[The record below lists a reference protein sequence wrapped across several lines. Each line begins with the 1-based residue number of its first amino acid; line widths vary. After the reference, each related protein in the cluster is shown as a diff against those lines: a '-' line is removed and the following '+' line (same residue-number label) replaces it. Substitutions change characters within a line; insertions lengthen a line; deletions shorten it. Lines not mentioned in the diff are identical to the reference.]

1 MRCMRDIIK
10 NVKNKR
16 NMHSVKNY
24 ITVYFMVDILVI
36 GILGGYLYR
45 FFYNTVYADFLYAS
59 EQEVSTICSQHEN
72 NMQIVD
78 DIVVQLGL
86 SDDITRFTL
95 DKQPEKS
102 TKLEK
107 YLYQHVTV
115 SQFFDMLLYYYHADD
130 YMYNHMSSVEVKSF
144 FENGFALAD
153 TSVEELKSA
162 MIFEGTDMRILPEQ
176 NISGDWIGG
185 YLGINCKFT
194 LILKSVAP
202 EFDETVMFFVP
213 YAYYDNLLK
222 VNDDE
227 ISTKFMYYNDQII
240 VLRGNDN
247 ILKEHIMN
255 LISEEHITE
264 MPEKFLQKKITISGN
279 KYLLTW
285 EKGVSGIY
293 YGYLRTM
300 DTFYNKIE
308 AEQWVIILLL
318 MICVIPVSL
327 IVVFNSTR
335 LLRKVKG
342 MSTLLNDEVTYDLN
356 TIERGIQTL
365 VDYKKVSEVENL
377 SLKKARAIRNF
388 IMENEQSREK
398 IIEEAAGVGLN
409 FDYAFYIVVLIKNGE
424 LGNKEKMHTLILEII
439 EREKYIDGYGIHLVN
454 NNQNLFVLFG
464 DRKEEIEEILQ
475 KIMGIEKSYC
485 QDFVIATSNYHTDFS
500 TSSKAYLE
508 ADTAFDHH
516 FLVGNSEIIRFMDIV
531 QSDYVSLSLEKYTG
545 RLRQAIR
552 NSDKDEVHRVVKDIC
567 QKLKEEK
574 ASLYAYRILYN
585 DILQILM
592 AEWKND
598 TFKFEQYCN
607 VFALSQCFNIQD
619 FYELLSEICCMIIDR
634 RQGKEIE
641 TSNIAKEAIEY
652 MHKNYHDPELT
663 MNSLAEYLQ
672 MSAVSLSIEFKNE
685 LEMNPSEYLAN
696 LRMNKAKELLRNTDM
711 LIKDVGTAVG
721 YEDDRSFRRRFKKYT
736 GVTPAQYRDERI

>member
-1 MRCMRDIIK
+1 
-10 NVKNKR
+10 
-16 NMHSVKNY
+16 MHSVKNY
-24 ITVYFMVDILVI
+24 IMVYFMVDILVI
-36 GILGGYLYR
+36 SVLGGYLYR

-59 EQEVSTICSQHEN
+59 EQEVSTILSQHEN
-72 NMQIVD
+72 NLQIVE
-78 DIVVQLGL
+78 DIIIQLGL
-86 SDDITRFTL
+86 ADDITRFTL
-95 DKQPEKS
+95 AKQPEKS

-115 SQFFDMLLYYYHADD
+115 SQFFDMLLYYYHMDD

-153 TSVEELKSA
+153 TSAEELKNI
-162 MIFEGTDMRILPEQ
+162 MDFKGIDMRVLPEQ
-176 NISGDWIGG
+176 NISGEWIGG
-185 YLGINCKFT
+185 YLGINRKFT

-213 YAYYDNLLK
+213 SAYYDNLLK

-342 MSTLLNDEVTYDLN
+342 MSSLLNDEVTYDLN

-424 LGNKEKMHTLILEII
+424 LGNKEKMHSLILEII
-439 EREKYIDGYGIHLVN
+439 EKEEDVDGYGIHLVN

-508 ADTAFDHH
+508 ADTTFDHH

-619 FYELLSEICCMIIDR
+619 FYELLSEICCLIIDK
-634 RQGKEIE
+634 RQGKERE

-652 MHKNYHDPELT
+652 MHKNYHDSELT